1 MRSLAERRD
10 VLRGIGGA
18 AALPIIGSSKPA
30 QAGAG
35 TTGSA
40 GTGNGEIVETTAGK
54 VRGSRDGSVYIF
66 KGIPYGAPT
75 GGKGRFMPPQPV
87 APWSGVRDT
96 LSFGPTAPQASAAEA
111 GGMDKLAEGPGAI
124 RMKNFMTFLHGM
136 AGDEPAM
143 GEDCLVLNVWT
154 SSTQRDR
161 KRPVLVYLHGG
172 AYTSGSGSW
181 KLYDG
186 LGLAQR
192 GDAVAVTINH
202 RLGALGYLHLA
213 ELGGEDY
220 APSGNVG
227 MLDIVAA
234 LQWVRD
240 NIENFGGDPSRVLVY
255 GSSGGASKTSV
266 LLAMPS
272 AKGLFHRANLM
283 SGAAM
288 QAAPADLAARNAEKL
303 LTRLNIAPKDFRKL
317 HDVPFT
323 TLVQEAQRM
332 NAMPISTALAGAAS
346 PEQFMGLMPVVDG
359 TILPTHPMEPVA
371 SPNGTHVPVLVGYTR
386 DDMTMMMFGMPWFGT
401 LDEAGLAKMATATFG
416 EKGPALLAAYRRE
429 RPDASPT
436 DIACSFVTDR
446 VMWAGSIRWA
456 ERRAEAAGA
465 APAYV
470 YRFDLESAALD
481 GAIGAAHGGDIP
493 FAMNNYT
500 ASSMAGDRPENPAM
514 AKIMSD
520 TWVHFAAT
528 GNPNNPAIPQW
539 KPYEPTERATMVFD
553 VPTHAENDPRTEVR
567 SMLMDALVPSK
578 G

>member
-1 MRSLAERRD
+1 MRSVAERRD
-10 VLRGIGGA
+10 VLRGLGAVAALPLIGAHGA
-18 AALPIIGSSKPA
+18 AAA
-30 QAGAG
+30 A
-35 TTGSA
+35 GSA
-40 GTGNGEIVETTAGK
+40 GKAAIAGSDAVVETSAGK
-54 VRGSRDGSVYIF
+54 VRGVRDGGVFIF
-66 KGIPYGAPT
+66 RGIPYGAPT
-75 GGKGRFMPPQPV
+75 GGSARFMPPRS
-87 APWSGVRDT
+87 ATPWAGIREA
-96 LSFGPTAPQASAAEA
+96 LAFGPTAPQASAAEA
-111 GGMDKLAEGPGAI
+111 GGMDQLAQGPAAV

-154 SSTQRDR
+154 SSTARDR
-161 KRPVLVYLHGG
+161 KRPVMVYLHGG
-172 AYTSGSGSW
+172 AFTSGSGSW

-186 LGLAQR
+186 VGLAQR

-213 ELGGEDY
+213 QLGGADY
-220 APSGNVG
+220 AASGNVG

-240 NIENFGGDPSRVLVY
+240 NIEAFGGDPARVMVY
-255 GSSGGASKTSV
+255 GSSGGAGKASA

-288 QAAPADLAARNAEKL
+288 RAAPADQAARTAEKL
-303 LTRLNIAPKDFRKL
+303 LARLDIAPKDFRKL

-323 TLVQEAQRM
+323 TLVREAEHM
-332 NAMPISTALAGAAS
+332 SAIPISAALAGSAR
-346 PEQFMGLMPVVDG
+346 PEQFMALMPVVDG
-359 TILPTHPMEPVA
+359 VILPTHPMDPVA
-371 SPNGTHVPVLVGYTR
+371 SPHGTHVPVMVGYTR
-386 DDMTMMMFGMPWFGT
+386 DDMTMMMYGMPWFGT
-401 LDEAGLAKMATATFG
+401 LDEAGLAKMASATFG
-416 EKGPALLAAYRRE
+416 DKGPALLAAYRRE
-429 RPDASPT
+429 RPDAAPT

-446 VMWAGSIRWA
+446 VMWAGSAKWA
-456 ERRAEAAGA
+456 ERRAETPGA

-470 YRFDLESAALD
+470 YRFDLETTALD

-514 AKIMSD
+514 ARIMSD

-528 GNPNNPAIPQW
+528 GNPNNPAIPAW
-539 KPYEPTERATMVFD
+539 KPYTPTDRSTMIFD
-553 VPTHAENDPRTEVR
+553 VPSHAQDDPRAEVR
-567 SMLMDALVPSK
+567 ALLMDALAPQK
-578 G
+578 A

>member
-1 MRSLAERRD
+1 MPSFAERRD

-18 AALPIIGSSKPA
+18 AALPWIGASSSA
-30 QAGAG
+30 IGAGA
-35 TTGSA
+35 TTTSGKA
-40 GTGNGEIVETTAGK
+40 GGEIVETTAGK
-54 VRGSRDGSVYIF
+54 VRGSRAGGVYIF

-75 GGKGRFMPPQPV
+75 GGAARFLPPKPV
-87 APWSGVRDT
+87 TPWAGVRDT
-96 LSFGPTAPQASAAEA
+96 LTFGPTAPQASHAEA
-111 GGMDKLAEGPGAI
+111 GGMDKLAEGPGAA

-136 AGDEPAM
+136 SGDEPAM

-161 KRPVLVYLHGG
+161 KRPVMVYLHGG

-186 LGLAQR
+186 VGLAQR
-192 GDAVAVTINH
+192 GDVVAVTINH

-213 ELGGEDY
+213 ELGGADY
-220 APSGNVG
+220 ASSGNVG

-240 NIENFGGDPSRVLVY
+240 NIEAFGGDPARVLVY

-266 LLAMPS
+266 LMAMPS

-288 QAAPADLAARNAEKL
+288 RAAPAVLAAQTAEKL
-303 LTRLNIAPKDFRKL
+303 LARLGIAPKDFRKL
-317 HDVPFT
+317 HDVPFA
-323 TLVQEAQRM
+323 TLAQEAERM
-332 NAMPISTALAGAAS
+332 SAMPISTALAGAAR
-346 PEQFMGLMPVVDG
+346 PEQFMALMPVVDG
-359 TILPTHPMEPVA
+359 TILPVHPMDPVA
-371 SPNGTHVPVLVGYTR
+371 APHGTHVPVLVGYTR
-386 DDMTMMMFGMPWFGT
+386 DDMTMMMYGMPWFGN
-401 LDEAGLAKMATATFG
+401 LDEAGLAKMASATFG
-416 EKGPALLAAYRRE
+416 EKGPAILAAYRRE
-429 RPDASPT
+429 RPDAPAT

-446 VMWAGSIRWA
+446 VMWTGSALWA

-481 GAIGAAHGGDIP
+481 GVIGAAHGGDIP
-493 FAMNNYT
+493 FAMNNYN

-528 GNPNNPAIPQW
+528 GNPNNPAIPHW
-539 KPYEPTERATMVFD
+539 KPYEPGERATMVFD
-553 VPTHAENDPRTEVR
+553 VPTHVENDPRAEVR
-567 SMLMDALVPSK
+567 ALLMDALAPKK